1 MDVPAPFFELSG
13 QFAIDL
19 PGARAVFTT
28 RRGGH
33 SGGPYASLN
42 LGFATDDDK
51 GVQERNRGA
60 LAQSVGAPPL
70 AWQYQV
76 HGDEIGV
83 LDDLGQAVDRPRLD
97 GRATRLRGVAPAAL
111 AADCLPVAIAGGGA
125 VAIVHAGWRG
135 LASGVIEAGVDAV
148 RDLAAGAGGAG
159 GEPITLT
166 AAIGPG
172 AGPCCYQVGAE
183 VFDAFEAHPEARHED
198 RIDLKAIAAARLD
211 AAGVAEVYDLGM
223 CTICAPE
230 LFFSHR
236 RDRGVTG
243 RQAGLVWL
251 T

>member
-1 MDVPAPFFELSG
+1 MDLPAPFFELSG
-13 QFAIDL
+13 HFAIDL

-33 SGGPYASLN
+33 SVGPYASLN
-42 LGFATDDDK
+42 LGFATDDDPS
-51 GVQERNRGA
+51 VQERNRGA
-60 LAQSVGAPPL
+60 LARRVGAPPP

-76 HGDEIGV
+76 HGDEIGI
-83 LDDLGQAVDRPRLD
+83 LDDLRQVADRPRLD

-111 AADCLPVAIAGGGA
+111 AADCLPVAIAGDGA

-135 LASGVIEAGVDAV
+135 LASGVLEAGVRAV
-148 RDLAAGAGGAG
+148 RALAAGAGATN
-159 GEPITLT
+159 GEPITVT
-166 AAIGPG
+166 AAVGPG
-172 AGPCCYQVGAE
+172 AGPCCYQVGTE
-183 VFDAFEAHPEARHED
+183 VFDAFAAHPDARHDD
-198 RIDLKAIAAARLD
+198 RIDLKAIAVARLQ
-211 AAGVAEVYDLGM
+211 AASVGEVHDVGM